1 MSLINDTKER
11 TLVSF
16 ADNKSYTNMY
26 GYLINDVQ
34 FHFKLPSTLV
44 YNGQNLNSQ
53 LDLKRYFYTAEII
66 LEF

>member
-16 ADNKSYTNMY
+16 ADNKSYTNIY

-34 FHFKLPSTLV
+34 FPFNLPSKLV
-44 YNGQNLNSQ
+44 SN
-53 LDLKRYFYTAEII
+53 
-66 LEF
+66 